1 MPHPCL
7 SGHQHIC
14 PYERYWLTGPGEET
28 RGRCGWTQEPKGQQK
43 GGRRAGGRTRDGSGS
58 NIGKFGEARGEAEAT
73 ETTATAASGR
83 RINIE
88 APPAGEKD
96 TGAGGKYHR
105 GGTDTEGSAAKSAK
119 WSGEETEESAS
130 EEEAETS
137 GGEGEA
143 GMMLTSTTEAL
154 EEGGA

>member
-1 MPHPCL
+1 M
-7 SGHQHIC
+7 
-14 PYERYWLTGPGEET
+14 
-28 RGRCGWTQEPKGQQK
+28 
-43 GGRRAGGRTRDGSGS
+43 
-58 NIGKFGEARGEAEAT
+58 GEARGEAEAT

-83 RINIE
+83 RINTE
-88 APPAGEKD
+88 DPPAGEKD
-96 TGAGGKYHR
+96 NGAGGKYHT
-105 GGTDTEGSAAKSAK
+105 GGTDTEGSAAKSPK